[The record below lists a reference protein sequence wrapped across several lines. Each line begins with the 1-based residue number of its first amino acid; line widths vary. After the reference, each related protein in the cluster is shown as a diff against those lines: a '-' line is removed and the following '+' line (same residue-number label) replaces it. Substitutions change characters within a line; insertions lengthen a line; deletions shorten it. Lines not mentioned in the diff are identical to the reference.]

1 MPKSAWL
8 TEALHEYLVAHSDPD
23 DDLLRELTAETKRSV
38 EGLWLM
44 EIAPE
49 QGAFMQMLV
58 AISGAR
64 RAVEVGTFT
73 GHSSISIARGLP
85 DDGRLLCLD
94 TSEEWTAIARRYW
107 AKAGLE
113 HKIELRLGPAVD
125 ALRALPREPLFDFAF
140 IDADK
145 PNYPV
150 YYEEILAR
158 MPQGGLVVCDNVL
171 WMGAVVDPAAQDEQ
185 TKAIRA
191 FNDLVAA
198 DARVSTS
205 MIPVGDG
212 LLLARKR

>member
-58 AISGAR
+58 AIPGAR